1 MVVSKGDHAI
11 AINIY
16 GEVWTWGRNDK
27 GQLGDG
33 TTVDRSYPVQVMI
46 TNDDGQ
52 LVPLKNVMIVA
63 AGEKHS
69 VALTR
74 DGILYTWGDNS
85 KGQLGSG
92 NSASALAYSTRPVTV
107 AGENNSS
114 KSLSEMLVEKN
125 ESISNI
131 AAGRDHT
138 LAVSNQ
144 GNLYSWGANTYGQL
158 GVNSRDNRYFP
169 VQVKGY
175 NGGGYLTDVILI
187 GAGAEHSLAVRTDGS
202 VWSWG
207 RNNKGQL
214 GQSTNGVNNTYKDMQ
229 TPDRV
234 LKGEYDTGNADDR
247 YIKNVDALSAGE
259 NFSVVTTRDRNVYA
273 WGR

>member
-1 MVVSKGDHAI
+1 M
-11 AINIY
+11 
-16 GEVWTWGRNDK
+16 RN
-27 GQLGDG
+27 
-33 TTVDRSYPVQVMI
+33 T
-46 TNDDGQ
+46 
-52 LVPLKNVMIVA
+52 A
-63 AGEKHS
+63 

-92 NSASALAYSTRPVTV
+92 NSASALAYSTRPDTV

-114 KSLSEMLVEKN
+114 KSLSEMLAEKN

-214 GQSTNGVNNTYKDMQ
+214 GQSTK
-229 TPDRV
+229 R
-234 LKGEYDTGNADDR
+234 R
-247 YIKNVDALSAGE
+247 
-259 NFSVVTTRDRNVYA
+259 
-273 WGR
+273 

>member
-1 MVVSKGDHAI
+1 MVVSKCDHAI

-27 GQLGDG
+27 GLGDG

-92 NSASALAYSTRPVTV
+92 NSASAH
-107 AGENNSS
+107 
-114 KSLSEMLVEKN
+114 
-125 ESISNI
+125 I
-131 AAGRDHT
+131 
-138 LAVSNQ
+138 
-144 GNLYSWGANTYGQL
+144 
-158 GVNSRDNRYFP
+158 
-169 VQVKGY
+169 
-175 NGGGYLTDVILI
+175 
-187 GAGAEHSLAVRTDGS
+187 
-202 VWSWG
+202 
-207 RNNKGQL
+207 NK
-214 GQSTNGVNNTYKDMQ
+214 TCNCC
-229 TPDRV
+229 R
-234 LKGEYDTGNADDR
+234 
-247 YIKNVDALSAGE
+247 
-259 NFSVVTTRDRNVYA
+259 
-273 WGR
+273 